1 MKDSTLPNPSS
12 RECVGDQQQVK
23 TSKWHLSESAI
34 KIAPI
39 STMCDQNRT
48 YLKVRSKSHISE
60 SAIEIALN
68 RTYLKVRSKSHLS
81 ESAIKIAVNCTYLKV
96 RSKSHLTLNHQLNW
110 GCGLGIFLAHPQNS
124 PTCYVS
130 IGYTCT
136 KVYLFHWWKWA
147 TASN

>member
-48 YLKVRSKSHISE
+48 YLKVRSKSH
-60 SAIEIALN
+60 
-68 RTYLKVRSKSHLS
+68 LS
-81 ESAIKIAVNCTYLKV
+81 ESAIKIALNCTYLKV

-136 KVYLFHWWKWA
+136 RVYLFHWWKWA